1 MAKILVTGGAGYI
14 GSHTVHLL
22 EGHGHQVTVIDDLSR
37 ALEHNIKGK
46 SFHRVNLLDTPA
58 LPVILMGGSF
68 DGVIHFAAYIAVGE
82 STQKPEL
89 YFKNNVSGAISLLTA

>member
-22 EGHGHQVTVIDDLSR
+22 AGHGHQVTANGYLSR
-37 ALEHNIKGK
+37 GHEHNIKRK
-46 SFHRVNLLDTPA
+46 SSHRVNLLDTPA
-58 LPVILMGGSF
+58 LTDILVGGAF
-68 DGVIHFAAYIAVGE
+68 DGVIHCAAYIAVGE

-89 YFKNNVSGAISLLTA
+89 YFMNNVSGSI